1 MKISSLYSIKP
12 LRTVPKWLPILIA
25 VFSFLGFLDASY
37 LVAEHYLGLPLPCGI
52 LQGCEQVTNSPYS
65 VFAGVPVALFGA
77 VYYLTFFILAVAY
90 FDSGRAKILSF
101 LARFSVLGFLASLY
115 FLYLQLFVIGAVCI
129 YCLGSLATSALLFIL
144 GVMVV
149 KLENA
154 KPLTWI

>member
-1 MKISSLYSIKP
+1 MKISNLYSIKP
-12 LRTVPKWLPILIA
+12 LKAVPKWLPVNFAI
-25 VFSFLGFLDASY
+25 FSFLGFLDAAY
-37 LVAEHYLGLPLPCGI
+37 LTAEHYLGLPLPCSI

-65 VFAGVPVALFGA
+65 VFIGVPVALFGA
-77 VYYLTFFILAVAY
+77 VYYLAIFILITAY

-129 YCLGSLATSALLFIL
+129 YFLGSLATSALLFIL
-144 GVMVV
+144 SVMVV